1 MTTDALV
8 RSLAVIVA
16 VAILAAPYRRV
27 VADAFQA
34 GVEWVKARAAGLGR
48 LAAAGLIV
56 AAAWGQVP
64 LPTLPSLPT
73 VAVTVETP
81 SPAMQAAVAPIAAA
95 LRSMPM
101 GSRMTWAATWSKA
114 ALVVAGEAT
123 AREVAF
129 TDTRALQAF
138 TGLALDIA
146 WRRIGGHQPG
156 SQEALRKA
164 LESAYA
170 AEVGTDDVPT
180 SPDIRARYVAFA
192 KALAWAGLNG
202 G

>member
-1 MTTDALV
+1 MSTDAL
-8 RSLAVIVA
+8 RTLAVILA
-16 VAILAAPYRRV
+16 VAIVAAPYWRM
-27 VADAFQA
+27 VARALEA
-34 GVEWVKARAAGLGR
+34 GIEWVRGHAASVSR
-48 LAAAGLIV
+48 LAAASLIL
-56 AAAWGQVP
+56 AAAWGKVP
-64 LPTLPSLPT
+64 LPTLPALP
-73 VAVTVETP
+73 AVTVEVETP
-81 SPAMQAAVAPIAAA
+81 TPALQATVAPIAVA
-95 LRSMPM
+95 LRGLPM
-101 GSRMTWAATWSKA
+101 GSRMTWAATWNKA
-114 ALVVAGEAT
+114 GLVVAGEAT

-156 SQEALRKA
+156 SREALRKA

-170 AEVGTDDVPT
+170 SEVGTDDVPT

-192 KALAWAGLNG
+192 RAVAWAGLNG